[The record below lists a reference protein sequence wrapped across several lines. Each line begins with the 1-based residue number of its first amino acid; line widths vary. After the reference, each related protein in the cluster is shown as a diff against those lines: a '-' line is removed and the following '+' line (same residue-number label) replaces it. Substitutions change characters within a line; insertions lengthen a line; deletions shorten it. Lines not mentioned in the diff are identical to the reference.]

1 VVLMAVASVQV
12 VLTRTS
18 GLSPWKGGGFGMFA
32 TTDGLAFRHVRLT
45 VDAPDRSEQL
55 LVTPSLQ
62 QSAARASLFPSHRR
76 LTALGRA
83 VAARERRRGQP
94 VTTVRIDV
102 ARVDFS
108 GDPLVATER
117 TLRHFVYI
125 VPASR

>member
-1 VVLMAVASVQV
+1 MAVASVQV

>member
-1 VVLMAVASVQV
+1 MAVASVQV

-62 QSAARASLFPSHRR
+62 ESAARASLFPSHRR